1 VTLSE
6 RKNLLIERKELVKV
20 PAMKIHRRN
29 FLLASSAALLA
40 KNNLSFGSNKQNDSN
55 QRPQKAPRFSL
66 IGKRATVYMTA
77 AKTDYRISRTDTLSF
92 KPMGQPKETQICVF
106 VDPNRKFQS
115 FVGIGGALT
124 DASAE
129 TFALLPKEKQREL
142 LTAYFDDQQGI
153 GYKLARTNIHSCDFS
168 SSSYTYVIEGDKQ
181 LKSFNVEHDKKFRIP
196 FIKQVLAATRGRLNI
211 FASPWSPPAFMK
223 DNHDMLHG
231 GRLLSEFYQP
241 WANYYAKFIRAYQ
254 NEGIP
259 IWGITIQNEPMAT
272 QRWESCIYSAEEE
285 RDFLKNYLGPTL
297 QHERLGEKK
306 IIAWDHNRDLIYQR
320 ASTILSD
327 PRAAKYVWGI
337 GYHWYEPWSGGEP
350 MFDNVRL
357 VHETFPGKPLIF
369 TEGCVDAFDPQ
380 KLGEWKFGEQYGR
393 SMIND
398 FNNGTVGWTD
408 WNVLL
413 DERGGPNHVANYCF
427 APVHANTKTGELN
440 YLSSYYYIGH
450 FSKFIQPGARRI
462 ASSPSR
468 SQLLSTA
475 FLNPDGRMTVIV
487 MNSSEK
493 NVVYSLWINGNAAE
507 VNSLPHSIQ
516 TLVV

>member
-1 VTLSE
+1 
-6 RKNLLIERKELVKV
+6 
-20 PAMKIHRRN
+20 MKIDRRS
-29 FLLASSAALLA
+29 FVLASSAALLA
-40 KNNLSFGSNKQNDSN
+40 QNKLSFGSNKQKDGY
-55 QRPQKAPRFSL
+55 QKPQKVQPFSVT
-66 IGKRATVYMTA
+66 GKPVTVYTTA
-77 AKTDYRISRTDTLSF
+77 AETNYRISPTDTLSF
-92 KPMGQPKETQICVF
+92 KPVGQPKETQICVF
-106 VDPNRKFQS
+106 VDPTRQFQN
-115 FVGIGGALT
+115 FLGVGGALT

-129 TFALLPKEKQREL
+129 TFALLPKEKQHEL
-142 LTAYFDDQQGI
+142 LNAYFDDKQGL

-168 SSSYTYVIEGDKQ
+168 SGSYTYVSEGDGQ
-181 LKSFNVEHDKKFRIP
+181 LKSFSIERDKQYRIP
-196 FIKQVLAATRGRLNI
+196 FIKLVLAATRGKLNI

-223 DNHDMLHG
+223 DNNDMLHG
-231 GRLLSEFYQP
+231 GRLKPEFYQS
-241 WANYYAKFIRAYQ
+241 WANYYAKFIKAYQ
-254 NEGIP
+254 SEGIP

-297 QHERLGEKK
+297 KREDLSDKK

-320 ASTILSD
+320 ASTILAD
-327 PRAAKYVWGI
+327 PQAAKYVWGI

-357 VHETFPGKPLIF
+357 VHETFPEKQLIF

-408 WNVLL
+408 WNILL
-413 DERGGPNHVANYCF
+413 DERGGPNHVGNFCF
-427 APVHANTKTGELN
+427 APVHANTKTGQLT

-468 SQLLSTA
+468 SQLISTA
-475 FLNPDGRMTVIV
+475 FLNPDRTVTVVV

-493 NVVYSLWINGNAAE
+493 KLSYWLWLSGNAAE

-516 TLVV
+516 TLVF